1 MGAFIID
8 ADSRMVV
15 GWQASRSLRSDLAVD
30 ALEMAVH
37 NRRREGADLSQ
48 LTHHSDRGVQYLSVR
63 YSQRLDDNGDRW
75 LTVGAP
81 GQEGVELLLEP
92 AGHPAVGP
100 YRDSIT
106 GDGIPLASFAV
117 DLVEAEHARLT
128 AAGVTFTQPP
138 TVMGPVTTAVLDDTC
153 GNLIQLVSM

>member
-1 MGAFIID
+1 MSIRIHLTSVFVDDQERA
-8 ADSRMVV
+8 
-15 GWQASRSLRSDLAVD
+15 LRFYTEVLGFEPRVD
-30 ALEMAVH
+30 MPL
-37 NRRREGADLSQ
+37 G
-48 LTHHSDRGVQYLSVR
+48 
-63 YSQRLDDNGDRW
+63 NGDRW

-117 DLVEAEHARLT
+117 DDVEAEHARLT

-138 TVMGPVTTAVLDDTC
+138 TAMGPVTTAVLDDTC